1 MKLIDVLVLSS
12 NNGSSLIENMDAQAV
27 PVVDSEVN
35 KSKSGQPKKPS
46 SKEKHKQGLDKG
58 GLPSSSQ

>member
-12 NNGSSLIENMDAQAV
+12 NNGSSIIENMDAQVV
-27 PVVDSEVN
+27 PVVDFEVN

-46 SKEKHKQGLDKG
+46 SKE
-58 GLPSSSQ
+58 